1 MRLLPPRLE
10 HGEEATVVEHLGEL
24 RTRIVFC
31 LIALAATFSVSYYFH
46 NTLLDWLNRPLPKNP
61 VTHQQIKPVT
71 LAVTEPFLTSFWVSL
86 WAAFF
91 LAAPIILWQAWGFFA
106 PAFQKHAQRVV
117 IGFAAFSGVLLAAG
131 VLFGYFVVTK
141 PAIHFLTS
149 YDSTKYDI
157 QIQAKSYYP
166 FVMLIL
172 VACAIVFELPIFMLA
187 MARIGILPADRLRRN
202 RRLGYVIVA
211 AIAVALPG
219 IDPVT
224 TTLEMIPL
232 MILFELSIWMVIL
245 FDKRWKRR
253 AAEREA
259 EWEREY
265 ADTLGF
271 GDGIEADAI

>member
-1 MRLLPPRLE
+1 MRLLPRRLE

-31 LIALAATFSVSYYFH
+31 LIAVAVTFSVAYYFH
-46 NTLLDWLNRPLPKNP
+46 GTLLNWLNRPLPTNP
-61 VTHQQIKPVT
+61 NTHEKIKPVT

-86 WAAFF
+86 WAAFL
-91 LAAPIILWQAWGFFA
+91 LALPIILWQGWGFFA
-106 PAFQKHAQRVV
+106 PAFEKHTQRVV
-117 IGFAAFSGVLLAAG
+117 AGFSFFSAVLLAAG
-131 VLFGYFVVTK
+131 VLFGYFVVTD
-141 PAIHFLTS
+141 PAIHFLTN
-149 YDSTKYDI
+149 YDSSQFDI

-187 MARIGILPADRLRRN
+187 MARIGILPAERLRRN

-232 MILFELSIWMVIL
+232 MILFELSIWMVVFL
-245 FDKRWKRR
+245 DKRWKRR

>member
-1 MRLLPPRLE
+1 MRLLPRRLE

-31 LIALAATFSVSYYFH
+31 LIAVAVTFSVAYYFH
-46 NTLLDWLNRPLPKNP
+46 GTLLNWLNRPLPTNP
-61 VTHQQIKPVT
+61 NTHEKIKPVT

-86 WAAFF
+86 WAAFI
-91 LAAPIILWQAWGFFA
+91 LALPIILWQGWGFFA
-106 PAFQKHAQRVV
+106 PAFEKHTQRVV
-117 IGFAAFSGVLLAAG
+117 AGFSFFSAVLLAAG
-131 VLFGYFVVTK
+131 VLFGYFVVTG
-141 PAIHFLTS
+141 PAIHFLTN
-149 YDSTKYDI
+149 YDSSHFDI

-187 MARIGILPADRLRRN
+187 MARIGILPAERLRRN

-232 MILFELSIWMVIL
+232 MILFELSIWMVV
-245 FDKRWKRR
+245 FMDKRWKRR

-271 GDGIEADAI
+271 GDGVEADAI

>member
-1 MRLLPPRLE
+1 MSLLPRRLQ

-24 RTRIVFC
+24 RSRLVFC
-31 LIALAATFSVSYYFH
+31 LIAVAVTFGVAYGFH
-46 NTLLDWLNRPLPKNP
+46 TTLLDWLNRPLPEG
-61 VTHQQIKPVT
+61 VKPVT
-71 LAVTEPFLTSFWVSL
+71 LAVTEPFLTTVWVSL
-86 WAAFF
+86 WAAMIMA
-91 LAAPIILWQAWGFFA
+91 LPIILWQMWGFFA
-106 PAFQKHAQRVV
+106 PAFEKHTQRIVA
-117 IGFAAFSGVLLAAG
+117 GFSLFSGVLLAAG

-141 PAIHFLTS
+141 PAIHFLTN
-149 YDSTKYDI
+149 YDKHQFNI

-211 AIAVALPG
+211 ALAVALPG
-219 IDPVT
+219 VDPVT

-232 MILFELSIWMVIL
+232 MVLFELSIWMIVF

-253 AAEREA
+253 AAEAEA
-259 EWEREY
+259 EWQREY
-265 ADTLGF
+265 AETLGF

>member
-1 MRLLPPRLE
+1 MRLLPRRLQ

-24 RTRIVFC
+24 RSRIVFC
-31 LIALAATFSVSYYFH
+31 LIAVCITFSVAYAFH
-46 NTLLDWLNRPLPKNP
+46 GTLLNWLNRPLPKGF
-61 VTHQQIKPVT
+61 KPTT
-71 LAVTEPFLTSFWVSL
+71 LAVTEPFLTSIWVSL
-86 WAAFF
+86 WAALL
-91 LAAPIILWQAWGFFA
+91 LALPIILWQLWGFFA
-106 PAFQKHAQRVV
+106 PAFEKHAQRVV
-117 IGFAAFSGVLLAAG
+117 AAFALFSGLLLAAG
-131 VLFGYFVVTK
+131 VLFGYFVVMK
-141 PAIHFLTS
+141 PAVHFLTN
-149 YDSTKYDI
+149 YDKAHYQI

-166 FVMLIL
+166 FVMLVL

-211 AIAVALPG
+211 AVAVALPG

-232 MILFELSIWMVIL
+232 MLLFELSIWMIVI

-259 EWEREY
+259 EWQREY
-265 ADTLGF
+265 ADTLDF

>member
-1 MRLLPPRLE
+1 VRLLPRRLE

-31 LIALAATFSVSYYFH
+31 LIAVAITFAVTYAFH
-46 NTLLDWLNRPLPKNP
+46 GTLLSWLNRPLPKGY
-61 VTHQQIKPVT
+61 KPVT
-71 LAVTEPFLTSFWVSL
+71 LTVTEPFMTSFWVSL
-86 WAAFF
+86 WAAFI
-91 LAAPIILWQAWGFFA
+91 LALPVILWQMWGFFA
-106 PAFQKHAQRVV
+106 PAFEKHTQRVV
-117 IGFAAFSGVLLAAG
+117 AGFSLFSAVLLAAG
-131 VLFGYFVVTK
+131 VLFGYFVVMK
-141 PAIHFLTS
+141 PAIHFLTN
-149 YDSTKYDI
+149 YDSTHYDI

-211 AIAVALPG
+211 AVAVALPG
-219 IDPVT
+219 VDPVT

-232 MILFELSIWMVIL
+232 MILFELSIWLVVFM
-245 FDKRWKRR
+245 DKRWKRR
-253 AAEREA
+253 AADREA

-265 ADTLGF
+265 AETLGF

>member
-1 MRLLPPRLE
+1 MQLLPRRLE

-31 LIALAATFSVSYYFH
+31 LLALAVTFAVAYAFH
-46 NTLLDWLNRPLPKNP
+46 GTLLGWLNKPLPKNP
-61 VTHQQIKPVT
+61 TTHQQIKPVT
-71 LAVTEPFLTSFWVSL
+71 LAVTEPFMTSFWVSL
-86 WAAFF
+86 WAGFV
-91 LAAPIILWQAWGFFA
+91 LALPIILWQMWGFFA
-106 PAFQKHAQRVV
+106 PAFQKHTQRIVA
-117 IGFAAFSGVLLAAG
+117 GFSVFSAVLLAAG

-149 YDSTKYDI
+149 YDSTHYDI

-187 MARIGILPADRLRRN
+187 MARIGILPADKLRRN

-211 AIAVALPG
+211 AVAVALPG
-219 IDPVT
+219 VDPVT

-232 MILFELSIWMVIL
+232 MILFELSIWMIVF
-245 FDKRWKRR
+245 FDKGWKRR
-253 AAEREA
+253 AAERDA

-265 ADTLGF
+265 AETLGF
-271 GDGIEADAI
+271 GEGIEADAI